1 MNENEVMTN
10 VESQQ
15 ENVGTNDDYI
25 KAIKEMKATTV
36 SREDYNKLRE
46 ENKKLLQAVVNG
58 ETVEIEKQKPVDIKE
73 IKKRMISAEASLDG
87 ISAALD
93 LRDAIMAAGGDDPF
107 LPSGKK
113 VNVTDEDIRTA
124 QKVADGFRH
133 CVEYADGDPH
143 IFANE
148 LSRITVDTGPVP
160 RRKNK
165 R

>member
-1 MNENEVMTN
+1 MNDEEKMI
-10 VESQQ
+10 ESQQ
-15 ENVGTNDDYI
+15 ENVGANTDYI
-25 KAIKEMKATTV
+25 EAIKEMKANSV
-36 SREDYNKLRE
+36 SREDYNKLKE

-58 ETVEIEKQKPVDIKE
+58 ETIEIENQKPVDIGE
-73 IKKRMISAEASLDG
+73 IKKRMINAESSLDG

-113 VNVTDEDIRTA
+113 VMATDEDIATA
-124 QKVADGFRH
+124 KKVADGFRH

-148 LSRITVDTGPVP
+148 LSRITVDTGPVNR
-160 RRKNK
+160 RRK
-165 R
+165 